1 MVLEQVE
8 REAGSPARFGRRLNL
23 LALGIALGVM
33 GVIGASLW
41 QSRQDAWDSA
51 EIGAR
56 NVIAA
61 LGRDIG
67 GNIRLVEAAMQGVA
81 DGLALPHLWDYPDDV
96 RYLILFDRSARSPY
110 LHSIMVFDAAGEA
123 VADSNGI
130 AVRRLNVAE
139 RDFFQ
144 VHRAAADAGL
154 FLSQPFPNRLHDG
167 ATSIAISRRLQGADG
182 SFRGVVAAT
191 LSLSAVQQRLAGIAL
206 AENSSLNLF
215 ALDGSILVRQPP
227 LPGGAPLSL
236 GGTPTFERIKA
247 EREGVFTGSSAI
259 DGSLKLYA
267 FTRPEGLPLI
277 LDAAL
282 STREIM
288 QPWLRKAAIL
298 AALSLL
304 LCGAVVV
311 LTFLFQRELTRRSR
325 LEAALA
331 ALAVTDALTGLAN
344 RRAMDQALEREWRA
358 ARRNGRPISFMMIDL
373 DWFKQ
378 FNDFYGHTD
387 GDQALRAV
395 AGLLLDIARRPR
407 DQAARYG
414 GEEFCLLMPE
424 TDAAG
429 ARSVARALQA
439 AVGRLAMPHAGS
451 PSGLLSL
458 SIGLATADP
467 RLQEPGPEDALQL
480 VEAADRALYRAKAA
494 GRDRIEAR
502 SVA

>member
-1 MVLEQVE
+1 ME

-23 LALGIALGVM
+23 LALAIALGVM
-33 GVIGASLW
+33 GVTGASLW

-67 GNIRLVEAAMQGVA
+67 GNIRLVEAAMEGVA
-81 DGLALPHLWDYPDDV
+81 DGLALPGIWAYPPDV

-110 LHSIMVFDAAGEA
+110 LHSVMVFDTEGESI
-123 VADSNGI
+123 ADSDGVL
-130 AVRRLNVAE
+130 VRPLNVAD
-139 RDFFQ
+139 RDYFR
-144 VHRAAADAGL
+144 VHRDGPDAGL
-154 FLSQPFPNRLHDG
+154 YLSEPFANRLHG
-167 ATSIAISRRLQGADG
+167 GITSIAVSRRLDG
-182 SFRGVVAAT
+182 PGGEFRGIVAAT
-191 LSLSAVQQRLAGIAL
+191 LSLPAVQQRLAGIAL
-206 AENSSLNLF
+206 PADSSLNLF

-227 LPGGAPLSL
+227 LAGGQRLSL
-236 GGTPTFERIKA
+236 AGAPTFERVKA
-247 EREGVFTGSSAI
+247 EGEGVFTGPSAI
-259 DGSLKLYA
+259 DGGQKLYA
-267 FTRPEGLPLI
+267 FTRPAGLPLI
-277 LDAAL
+277 LNTAIP
-282 STREIM
+282 TREIM
-288 QPWLRKAAIL
+288 QPWLRKAAIM
-298 AALSLL
+298 AALTVL

-325 LEAALA
+325 LEAALE

-344 RRAMDQALEREWRA
+344 RRAMDRALEREWRA

-378 FNDFYGHTD
+378 FNDYYGHTE

-395 AGLLLDIARRPR
+395 ARLLLETARRPR

-429 ARSVARALQA
+429 ARRVAQTLHAAVAR
-439 AVGRLAMPHAGS
+439 RAMPHAGS
-451 PSGLLSL
+451 PGGTLSL

-467 RLQEPGPEDALQL
+467 RQQEPGPGDALQL

-502 SVA
+502 QVA